1 MNDAINPAHYTK
13 RATTL
18 EPIDVI
24 RWAPF
29 DLGCCLKYI
38 FRVGLKDDELTDW
51 KKARQYFIWAAE
63 GQNHK
68 GVNVDEFLEHYG
80 LLLKKF
86 EQFKDVRV
94 CDSYFFFSDI
104 EKMILKNIKRLE
116 NRDE

>member
-1 MNDAINPAHYTK
+1 MNDAINPSHYTK
-13 RATTL
+13 RAATL
-18 EPIDVI
+18 EPIDII

-51 KKARQYFIWAAE
+51 KKAQQYLIWAAE

-68 GVNVDEFLEHYG
+68 GDHVNKFLEHYG

-94 CDSYFFFSDI
+94 CSGYFFFFDLEI
-104 EKMILKNIKRLE
+104 KIRNNIKRLE
-116 NRDE
+116 NRSE